1 MEVGLLSGTLLLS
14 SFFCK
19 SVVREQFM
27 HEFCEIESIESV
39 GTRGGRLRRAC
50 LVTFAFVIILE

>member
-1 MEVGLLSGTLLLS
+1 MQVALLSGTLFLS

-39 GTRGGRLRRAC
+39 EKHGGRQLRAC
-50 LVTFAFVIILE
+50 LVTVAFVIILE